1 MKKILK
7 YGTNSETAIGYTCYM
22 DTILRSSSLIN
33 NNKKILISFN
43 ASNKIKQKLL
53 NKGYSLFKS
62 FEDDS
67 DLKKEAK
74 KFGIKYYLMNNIVK
88 QI

>member
-1 MKKILK
+1 
-7 YGTNSETAIGYTCYM
+7 M

-67 DLKKEAK
+67 DIKKEAK